1 MNTLLETA
9 ITNINF
15 VFLFLIMLLYWLKS
29 ALFLNKKDSFLPDRL
44 LQVSGIFQTTFLILR
59 WNVSHHF
66 PLSNLYESLLF
77 LSWSLTI
84 GLILL
89 NKQLISS
96 NLNANQENKRSNT
109 FSLNLF
115 DDNRLFY
122 SMFGSI
128 LTPLILLVNTFAT
141 LGLPED
147 LKTTSALVPALQS
160 NWLVMHVSVM
170 MLSYAA
176 LLCGC
181 LFSIA
186 YLILNFILN
195 DRLPVK
201 TFLFNKMKKQAL
213 SPFVQMSVEKTLAF
227 DEANP
232 ILVDFEQPESFQ
244 PLILTQKQNNA
255 PLKKQNTEKRFYE
268 LKTFDNLSYRLLG
281 LGFPL
286 LTIGILSGAV
296 WANQTWGSYWS
307 WDPKETWALITWFV
321 FAIYLHTRLSKGWN
335 GSKSAWLASFGFFI
349 IWICYLGVNLMG
361 KGLHSYGFFT

>member
-1 MNTLLETA
+1 MYTFLGTVIINT
-9 ITNINF
+9 NF

-29 ALFLNKKDSFLPDRL
+29 ALFLSNNYASLPDGL
-44 LQVSGIFQTTFLILR
+44 LKISGILQTGFLCLR
-59 WNVSHHF
+59 WSVGHHF

-84 GLILL
+84 GLILI
-89 NKQLISS
+89 NKLFIS
-96 NLNANQENKRSNT
+96 E
-109 FSLNLF
+109 FSLNSSSFLIKH
-115 DDNRLFY
+115 NRLLY

-128 LTPLILLVNTFAT
+128 LTPLILLLNTFAT
-141 LGLPED
+141 LGLPYD
-147 LKTTSALVPALQS
+147 LKISSALVPALQS

-195 DRLPVK
+195 PHSLRFALRTSILNITKARNQP
-201 TFLFNKMKKQAL
+201 LFNIQT
-213 SPFVQMSVEKTLAF
+213 QG
-227 DEANP
+227 P
-232 ILVDFEQPESFQ
+232 IESLNENSYVSQ
-244 PLILTQKQNNA
+244 SQEPLE
-255 PLKKQNTEKRFYE
+255 EKRFYA
-268 LKTFDNLSYRLLG
+268 LKTLDNLSYRLLG

-321 FAIYLHTRLSKGWN
+321 FAIYLHTRLSKGWT